1 MDGRTINN
9 AEKIADKERLDAMQW
24 LHHAVSDFK
33 AHRQSPYDT
42 LTIPDVDQYIAVSV
56 TAGATNFVTQ
66 ISTSSSGG
74 TGA

>member
-1 MDGRTINN
+1 
-9 AEKIADKERLDAMQW
+9 MQW